1 MTVEQLPSAKPYLL
15 RGMVQW
21 IEDNGSTPQIL
32 VDATQAGV
40 LVPPEHVQAGKIV
53 LNISVQATHRLEIT
67 NDQVS
72 FSARFAGVARD
83 IWVPMPA
90 VLAVYARENGQGMT
104 FPPEDGAPPPPPEP
118 EAPPPDRPK
127 LRVIK

>member
-1 MTVEQLPSAKPYLL
+1 MEQLPSAKPYLL

-21 IEDNGSTPQIL
+21 IEDNGFTPQVL

-104 FPPEDGAPPPPPEP
+104 FPPEGGAPPPQPEP
-118 EAPPPDRPK
+118 EAPPPDRPR

>member
-1 MTVEQLPSAKPYLL
+1 MEQLPSAKPYLL

-21 IEDNGSTPQIL
+21 IEDNGFTPQIL

-104 FPPEDGAPPPPPEP
+104 FPAEDGAPPPPPEP

>member
-1 MTVEQLPSAKPYLL
+1 MEQLPSAKPYLL

-21 IEDNGSTPQIL
+21 IEDNGFTPQVL

-72 FSARFAGVARD
+72 FSARFGGVARD

-90 VLAVYARENGQGMT
+90 VLAVYARENGQGLT
-104 FPPEDGAPPPPPEP
+104 FPPVGGAPPPQPEP
-118 EAPPPDRPK
+118 EAPPPDRPR